1 MNYWREG
8 KADGAASSKTWLA
21 MNIPSFRSFRVEIS
35 RMTKPAVYRMPPHGS
50 GPVIF
55 QHLYFL
61 RGEQERQVFAVRSL
75 RVGGRKRLSD
85 QPDLDGM
92 HDRRQREKDA
102 KDDGCGFAGII
113 NID

>member
-1 MNYWREG
+1 M
-8 KADGAASSKTWLA
+8 
-21 MNIPSFRSFRVEIS
+21 
-35 RMTKPAVYRMPPHGS
+35 
-50 GPVIF
+50 
-55 QHLYFL
+55 
-61 RGEQERQVFAVRSL
+61 RSL